1 MYKFLFYKLYRFAK
15 VQEQT
20 VPPNFGFVALVT
32 MFEILHFAILFGF
45 IDEFFGYKF
54 SFVSSLEKYAGV
66 IYLILGLGIN
76 YLIFIKTKWIYRI
89 NEEYQKQNRI
99 LWKDNLLF
107 FLYIFLLAGF
117 FVFLT
122 WYHQKYNI

>member
-1 MYKFLFYKLYRFAK
+1 MYKFLFYKLYRMA
-15 VQEQT
+15 VNQQET
-20 VPPNFGFVALVT
+20 VPPNFGFVALAT

-54 SFVSSLEKYAGV
+54 SFVSSLEKYVGI
-66 IYLILGLGIN
+66 IYLILGLVLN

-89 NEEYQKQNRI
+89 NEYYQKQNRI

-107 FLYIFLLAGF
+107 FLYIILLAGF

-122 WYHQKYNI
+122 WYHQNYNV